1 VHGNADGEAGLSD
14 ATEVLLFTAVFGC
27 LGALL
32 SIGHNL
38 KRIADRLDKSA
49 GEPLENMPRSTKLVM
64 VAAAIV
70 LTALAYWNIVGASG
84 Q

>member
-1 VHGNADGEAGLSD
+1 MSAAAEFWLFV
-14 ATEVLLFTAVFGC
+14 VLFGC

-49 GEPLENMPRSTKLVM
+49 GEPVESMPRSTKLIM

-70 LTALAYWNIVGASG
+70 LAATAYWNTVGAAG

>member
-1 VHGNADGEAGLSD
+1 MND
-14 ATEVLLFTAVFGC
+14 ATEFWLFTALFGY

-49 GEPLENMPRSTKLVM
+49 GEPVESMPRSTKLIM
-64 VAAAIV
+64 VAAAVV
-70 LTALAYWNIVGASG
+70 LAVLAYWNIVGGTG